1 MSEKNKIV
9 ITSIDD
15 EEMKF
20 TLMNSNV
27 EFANAIRR
35 TMISDV
41 ATLAIDIVTVQENSS
56 CLPDEAI
63 VHRLGLLPVDSR
75 RAKEMNNRQEC
86 PCNDVCPRCAALFEL
101 NVSCDMNHG
110 GTLEVTHDD
119 VKPILQQGAD
129 NPVQLTTPYEG
140 LKIPIV
146 KLRQGQSIKMKMTA
160 YKGTGRIHAKWSPT
174 AIVSF
179 KYEPHITL
187 YKSIQEL
194 SATEKRSFV
203 DVCHQN
209 VFALDSTSRTDAVM
223 FMSQPDEGDVK
234 EEDGDLIAKNQSVC
248 DFCGDCGNL
257 AIDKG
262 MRGAVQV
269 DFKEGIFHFVV
280 ESTGVLS
287 SKDIVVNA
295 LAEMVI
301 KFNVLLRE
309 CSDLPGMIRQ
319 AQTHA
324 KTTFNMPNQPY
335 GGHDQAGFGGSTAG
349 YGDQI
354 DLS

>member
-1 MSEKNKIV
+1 
-9 ITSIDD
+9 
-15 EEMKF
+15 
-20 TLMNSNV
+20 MNSNV
-27 EFANAIRR
+27 EFANALRR
-35 TMISDV
+35 TMIADV
-41 ATLAIDIVTVQENSS
+41 PTLAIDIVTVQENSS

-63 VHRLGLLPVDSR
+63 VHRLGMLPVDSR

-129 NPVQLTTPYEG
+129 NPVQLVTPFEG

-160 YKGTGRIHAKWSPT
+160 YKGTGRIHSKWSPCAT
-174 AIVSF
+174 ATF

-187 YKSIQEL
+187 AQSIQEL
-194 SATEKRSFV
+194 SAQEKKAFV
-203 DVCHQN
+203 DGCHQG
-209 VFALDSTSRTDAVM
+209 VYALDTTSRTDAVM
-223 FMSQPDEGDVK
+223 FMSQADEGVDK
-234 EEDGDLIAKNQSVC
+234 EEDGDLIAKNQSAC
-248 DFCGDCGNL
+248 NFCGDCTNM

-262 MRGAVQV
+262 MRGAVKV
-269 DFKEGIFHFVV
+269 EFKEGIFHFTV
-280 ESTGVLS
+280 ESTGVLTA
-287 SKDIVVNA
+287 KEIVTNA
-295 LAEMVI
+295 LIELVS
-301 KFNVLLRE
+301 KFSILLRE
-309 CSDLPGMIRQ
+309 CADLPGMIRQ

-335 GGHDQAGFGGSTAG
+335 GIDQGGFGGSG